1 MPPTPLAEGLVALF
15 GLAFGSFL
23 NVCIVRLP
31 RGESVITPRSHCPR
45 CNRPIR
51 WFDNLPVLSYVILGA
66 RCRHCRQPI
75 SILYPLVEILTAA
88 LLVVTF
94 ARYGLGP
101 EFIKYAAL
109 GMFLLIL
116 IFTDLRERQIPRP
129 VTLLGTAIGIL
140 LSLFVPVDNRP
151 LDWALSRFGVSL
163 EGSASSVAGA
173 VSGALFGAGF
183 FYLVGEAFYRL
194 RHKEGLGFGDVM
206 LMLMV
211 GSFLGIPLTLLTIL
225 IGSIL
230 GVLIAVPLYFISS
243 RFREYE
249 WPYGSFL
256 GAAALYASLGGTRLL
271 EAYLRWS
278 GLG

>member
-1 MPPTPLAEGLVALF
+1 MSPTPLAETVIALF

-31 RGESVITPRSHCPR
+31 HGESVITPRSHCTR

-101 EFIKYAAL
+101 EFIKYAAF

-151 LDWALSRFGVSL
+151 LAWALGRFGVLL
-163 EGSASSVAGA
+163 EGSVSSVAGA

-225 IGSIL
+225 FGSIL
-230 GVLIAVPLYFISS
+230 GVLVAAPLYLISA

-256 GAAALYASLGGTRLL
+256 GAAALYAGLDGTALL
-271 EAYLRWS
+271 QAYLRWS